1 VQFIVPR
8 NFLIASSQFGI
19 LQHIKKIR
27 VRGLAMQRSIFGTLF
42 LLVSVSMASAGT
54 FAFGDEPYHLNWTNY
69 SETQS
74 GCLKW
79 NWQQQSWYDHCPV
92 YVHPWAYMHPRGRR
106 HVVLRTKG

>member
-1 VQFIVPR
+1 
-8 NFLIASSQFGI
+8 
-19 LQHIKKIR
+19 
-27 VRGLAMQRSIFGTLF
+27 MQRSIFGTLF